1 MIIQMNMNIIISI
14 NKIKLLSKLK
24 IKQMKKLVTFLLL
37 VVLTLSSFGQ
47 TKTGTLKVFSELTG
61 ISVYLDDN
69 KQGVDVK
76 EVNGV
81 PVGSHY
87 LKVLLGTVS
96 VYGDLVEIKEGQT
109 TTVLIK
115 NTGQVQ
121 EKIMDGKVAER
132 QEYNNSKIEVVFSS
146 NSVSQT
152 TGVNSMYPGYY
163 GYYGYSK
170 SNTVTSQI
178 ADFKILKGGVK
189 EIGDVALATVAGNQ
203 AILQRNAADNLRMTK
218 MSNWGGGLFV
228 GGLLI
233 GGTIIADMLVKKP
246 FLHPAGTDPG
256 NFEIGAF
263 VACVVSGT
271 MGYYMIMNAD
281 KVVPDHYYNVDGAN
295 KDAQTYNRKL
305 KEKLGLP
312 ESYDIK

>member
-1 MIIQMNMNIIISI
+1 
-14 NKIKLLSKLK
+14 
-24 IKQMKKLVTFLLL
+24 MKKLASILLL
-37 VVLTLSSFGQ
+37 MILSLSLFSQ
-47 TKTGTLKVFSELTG
+47 TKTGTLKIFSELSG

-121 EKIMDGKVAER
+121 EKIMEGKVAER
-132 QEYNNSKIEVVFSS
+132 QEYNNSKVEVVFST
-146 NSVSQT
+146 NAVSQT
-152 TGVNSMYPGYY
+152 TGRSTMYPGYY
-163 GYYGYSK
+163 GYYGYSNT
-170 SNTVTSQI
+170 NTVTSQV
-178 ADFKILKGGVK
+178 ADFKIIKGGVK
-189 EIGDVALATVAGNQ
+189 EIGDVSLASLAGNQ
-203 AILQRNAADNLRMTK
+203 SVLQRNAADNLKMTK

-263 VACVVSGT
+263 VACVLAGT
-271 MGYYMIMNAD
+271 GGYYMIMNAD